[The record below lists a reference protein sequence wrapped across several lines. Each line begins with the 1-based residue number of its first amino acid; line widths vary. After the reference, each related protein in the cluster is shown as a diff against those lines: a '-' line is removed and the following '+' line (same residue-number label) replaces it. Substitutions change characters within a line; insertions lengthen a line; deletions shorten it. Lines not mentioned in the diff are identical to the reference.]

1 MRSSVVEHLPSVW
14 QVLDSVLITKERNNG
29 VMLML

>member
-1 MRSSVVEHLPSVW
+1 MVEHLPSVW
-14 QVLDSVLITKERNNG
+14 QVLDSVPITKERNNG